1 MDISSKQ
8 ALRTHKGPYSQKNE
22 KKKMNNSTVGAK
34 NICIRIPKFKFQYE
48 GNLSDSF
55 DNLGMKNIFSS
66 EEADLSSISND
77 PVLLI
82 SDDFHQATIQVNEK
96 GFEATAATSK
106 LFNFY

>member
-55 DNLGMKNIFSS
+55 ENLGMKNMFSS
-66 EEADLSSISND
+66 EVNDLSKVSNEQ
-77 PVLLI
+77 VLLI